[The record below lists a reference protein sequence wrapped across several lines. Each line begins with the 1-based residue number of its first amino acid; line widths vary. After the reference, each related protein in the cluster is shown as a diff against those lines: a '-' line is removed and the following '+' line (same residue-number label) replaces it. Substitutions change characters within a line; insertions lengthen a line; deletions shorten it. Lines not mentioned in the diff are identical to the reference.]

1 MLCVER
7 CWGKGRKGMNEM
19 SSLSKKTLL
28 QDEVCRPVSLP
39 GIGPVLP
46 GNPVNIWM
54 DGWLNGWLNEWVNE

>member
-1 MLCVER
+1 
-7 CWGKGRKGMNEM
+7 MNEM

-39 GIGPVLP
+39 GIGPALP